1 MIFEKLKSRWET
13 LPVDIR
19 QVFISLCI
27 SLLLMCGSLLVL
39 SSYLGQ
45 IKESGEDTP
54 VMAGTDTS
62 PEAETSET
70 DQTLTYSTTVLI
82 FLQD

>member
-1 MIFEKLKSRWET
+1 MIFEKLKSRWER
-13 LPVDIR
+13 LPEDIR
-19 QVFISLCI
+19 QIFISLCV

-54 VMAGTDTS
+54 VMADTDTS
-62 PEAETSET
+62 PATETGET

-82 FLQD
+82 FLQE